1 MKLIMHLDVNNA
13 FLSWQAVELL
23 KNQSSIDYRDFA
35 SVVAGSEETRHGMVL
50 AKSELAKKAGIKTG
64 EALFSARK
72 KVDKLYV
79 LPVKHDLYRRY
90 SDELYQLLKTYFLEI
105 ERYSV
110 DEVFIDYTSHQ
121 LMYGDIE
128 LFAYKIQNEIYQ
140 KLGYTVNIGIG
151 NNKFLA
157 KMAGELKKPNAVN
170 TIYEH
175 EISHKLWP
183 LPINKMFMVG
193 KKTALKLN
201 LLGINYIGDLVDY
214 PLDKLVVHFKKIKG
228 HELKKCALGVGVD
241 TVNYQHQLP
250 KGISRGLTLPKDIN
264 NRAAALVVITELTNR
279 VCQKL
284 RQEKAYAKGVTIS
297 IKNNYFF
304 TYRTH
309 QSLEYS
315 TDNTNLITG
324 KIIILFDKL
333 WQKDNIRGI
342 TVGVYGLTKEQV
354 HQLNMF
360 EPFENNHVD
369 QVIDN
374 LNNKYGVDII
384 KKAISKY
391 NDQYM

>member
-23 KNQSSIDYRDFA
+23 KNKSNIDYRDFA

-72 KVDKLYV
+72 KVNKLYV
-79 LPVKHDLYRRY
+79 LPVKHDLYQRY
-90 SDELYQLLKTYFLEI
+90 SDEIYRLLKKYFLEI
-105 ERYSV
+105 ERYSI

-121 LMYGDIE
+121 LIYGDIE
-128 LFAYKIQNEIYQ
+128 LFAYKLQKEIHQ

-170 TIYEH
+170 TIYQH
-175 EISHKLWP
+175 EISDKLWP

-214 PLDKLVVHFKKIKG
+214 PLEKLIVHFKKVKG
-228 HELKKCALGVGVD
+228 HELKNCALGASFEE
-241 TVNYQHQLP
+241 VNYRYQLP

-264 NRAAALVVITELTNR
+264 NKAAAVVVITELANR
-279 VCQKL
+279 VCCKL
-284 RQEKAYAKGVTIS
+284 RSEKAYARGITLS

-315 TDNTNLITG
+315 TDNTIVITK
-324 KIIILFDKL
+324 KIISLFDKL
-333 WQKDNIRGI
+333 WQKDSIRGI
-342 TVGVYGLTKEQV
+342 TVGVFNLTKQQI

-360 EPFENNHVD
+360 EPFEDNNID
-369 QVIDN
+369 QVVDT
-374 LNNKYGVDII
+374 LNNKYGVNIV